1 MKSRLRYKVLLI
13 SLIILFCLL
22 LTTLLL
28 LIFKGPDD
36 YEDIND
42 MISSKNGNFFTD
54 IQELYNENIDG
65 NLFNVDILNATEEVN
80 EESLDDSLEKSEEL
94 AVIEEPEELEDI
106 PFNFPEDSIPER
118 YLKEYPGDKG
128 SVDYITYTARDHFTN
143 NPSVE
148 KHAYVYLPPNYD
160 KNKKYNI
167 LYLFHGLND
176 DERAWTLYLADEG
189 TSYVKNMMDNLI
201 GEGKIE
207 PFIIVTPNARGSATT
222 DGDGEGFY
230 YFFPELIEDLMP
242 YIESNYSVYT
252 TEEDA
257 RHHRAIAGLS
267 MGGAQV
273 LSYGMSDNLKY
284 FSWFGAFSAYDPYET
299 KDIAFRVNKKKYDI
313 DYLYN
318 MCGRQDEIAYKYA
331 SDVGLNLCPLTDKLT
346 EGVNFTWH
354 ELDGGHT
361 FDIWFVGF
369 YNFARIVFNK

>member
-1 MKSRLRYKVLLI
+1 MKKRNLYSILLI
-13 SLIILFCLL
+13 SLSILFCLL
-22 LTTLLL
+22 LATLILIITNDTDKYRDMDEVMEAVNNESIMAESDPNEGEEINNLL
-28 LIFKGPDD
+28 T
-36 YEDIND
+36 E
-42 MISSKNGNFFTD
+42 NGNPA
-54 IQELYNENIDG
+54 
-65 NLFNVDILNATEEVN
+65 LNAQN
-80 EESLDDSLEKSEEL
+80 SESLINELEVQEEIPE
-94 AVIEEPEELEDI
+94 VIEDI